1 MMVSSENDPRRRGT
15 IWVLHLDQEMPAV
28 APRIHAEFRRLTP
41 DSSSVLVSSINS
53 LTLTEITKRL
63 ESGRQCYLAWVDRQI
78 AAYGWVSFVEEEI
91 GELNLRM
98 KLLPGE
104 AYIWD
109 CATLPA
115 FREKLLYSALL
126 IHILGELH
134 AQRICRAWI
143 GADLENVASQKGI
156 ARAGFHHVA
165 DLVIERVLA
174 MRQVWVTG
182 LPGVPD
188 RIVAE
193 ARRAFLND
201 RDKVWQTA
209 APPGVPGRSAGT
221 GTIE

>member
-1 MMVSSENDPRRRGT
+1 MVSAENDPRRRGT
-15 IWVLHLDQEMPAV
+15 IWVLDLDKETPAV
-28 APRIHAEFRRLTP
+28 IPRIHADFRRVTP
-41 DSSSVLVSSINS
+41 DLAPVLAASTGSF
-53 LTLTEITKRL
+53 TLAEITQRL
-63 ESGRQCYLAWVDRQI
+63 DNGRQCYAAWVDGQI
-78 AAYGWVSFVEEEI
+78 AAYGWVSFKEEDI
-91 GELNLRM
+91 GELNLRI

-126 IHILGELH
+126 IYILGELR
-134 AQRICRAWI
+134 AQTICRTWI
-143 GADLENVASQKGI
+143 GADHDNLASQKGM

-182 LPGVPD
+182 LPDVPET
-188 RIVAE
+188 IVTE

-201 RDKVWQTA
+201 RDKVWWK
-209 APPGVPGRSAGT
+209 AGSS
-221 GTIE
+221 TIEENRK